1 MPSPEAGA
9 AEPAGTSGTPG
20 PAPLRVDRAAF
31 VAAFGQRLRA
41 AGVPVTLTSLDAF
54 TRALIVQP
62 PVDVG
67 AVYWSARVTL
77 VADVHELPAFDAVFE
92 AVFGAGLH
100 VGLGSGSPEAAAAP
114 SGLPPLR
121 PAGVTVQPGG
131 LGPDA
136 ADEADAPA
144 PRRTRPLPWHTPRVQ
159 AREEEAGE
167 AETVLPEPSPS
178 ALERVGDVPFEDLDP
193 AQLRLLADW
202 LEGQLPDRPWR
213 RARRMTAAH
222 RGGRVSV
229 RETLARSRRTGWEAF
244 EPVRE
249 RPGRRP
255 RPVVMLADVSASMR
269 PYSTAYLHLMRAL
282 ARGGGAETFAFST
295 SVTRVTRALRE
306 TSAQDAVAR
315 ASAEVVDRYG
325 GTRVAGSLRA
335 LLASPHA
342 AGVRG
347 GVLVI
352 ASDGWD
358 SDPPERL
365 AAAMRRARLRAYR
378 VVWLNPRAGVAG
390 FEPRVGAMAAALPF
404 CDAFLPAHTLN
415 AMREALA
422 VILAASTDQSSGA
435 RTRRTRA
442 S

>member
-1 MPSPEAGA
+1 MSSA
-9 AEPAGTSGTPG
+9 AR

-54 TRALIVQP
+54 TRALVVQP

-77 VADVHELPAFDAVFE
+77 VTDVHELPGFDAVFE
-92 AVFGAGLH
+92 AVFGAGLD
-100 VGLGSGSPEAAAAP
+100 VGLGSGSPDAAAAP

-131 LGPDA
+131 LGPDD

-159 AREEEAGE
+159 AREEEVYE

-202 LEGQLPDRPWR
+202 LERQLPDRPWR
-213 RARRMTAAH
+213 RARRMTAAR

-229 RETLARSRRTGWEAF
+229 RETLARSRRTGWEPF
-244 EPVRE
+244 ELSRE

-255 RPVVMLADVSASMR
+255 RPLVMLADVSASMR
-269 PYSTAYLHLMRAL
+269 PYATAYLHLMRAL
-282 ARGGGAETFAFST
+282 ARSGGAETFAFST

-315 ASAEVVDRYG
+315 ASEQVVDRYG
-325 GTRVAGSLRA
+325 GTHVAGSVRA

-365 AAAMRRARLRAYR
+365 VAAMRRARLRAHR

-415 AMREALA
+415 AMRAALA
-422 VILAASTDQSSGA
+422 VILAATTDQSSGA
-435 RTRRTRA
+435 RTSRTRA